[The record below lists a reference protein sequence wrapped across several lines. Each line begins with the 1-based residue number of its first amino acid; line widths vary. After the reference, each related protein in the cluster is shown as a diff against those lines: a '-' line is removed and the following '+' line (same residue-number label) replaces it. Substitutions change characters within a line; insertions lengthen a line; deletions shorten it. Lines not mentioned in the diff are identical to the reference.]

1 MRNLHLKLFAVFLFF
16 TSHSFAHDYNNGDI
30 QLINKGISY
39 YIDSGKNFTVE
50 EIKTKPFIA
59 SSKEILNFYNT
70 AHKLFW
76 VHFSLKNITANPSLY
91 LNINYSLIDKLVMYE
106 IDSSGNKIDSLTQGF
121 NVKNSSQ
128 TPFFNLNIKPGE
140 GKDYYLK
147 IETKAPIFIPLE
159 IGPLEKFT
167 KRFERRDNLTGLYLG
182 IMLALFFYNAFIY
195 FFVKDKS
202 YIYYIIYTLFMALT
216 QITIWGYAW
225 RFLGTGTTLNYYLII
240 LFPSIAG
247 ISNIQFAKIF
257 MNLKTDF
264 PVANKIFNA
273 FIIIYIIAITL
284 VFTNQYFY
292 AYRVID
298 TNVLFLSIYAIS
310 ISVIALRRGNRAAL
324 FFFISWVVLL
334 LALILYVLRNFEI
347 IPYNKVPSYLLYV
360 GSAIQTILLSIALA
374 DRINI
379 YKKETALSQERALKI
394 SLENEKLVKEQ
405 NIVLEKEVANR
416 TSELKQSNTQ
426 LNDALTN
433 LKDAQTQLVEAEKMA
448 SLGQLTA
455 GIAHEINNPINFV
468 KSNINP
474 LRLDVKDLVEVLN
487 AYDELHSVNDTNA
500 YKQKLA
506 EIQELKEDMDISFV
520 RKEIDSLIIGIEEG
534 AERTAEIVRGLRT
547 FSRIDEAALK
557 TVNVHDGILST
568 LVLLK
573 NNIPHYIKVI
583 KEFNAEGEVECF
595 PGKLN
600 QVFMNILTNATQ
612 AIKAKPVKADEESI
626 TISTKDVDGQIEI
639 SIKDTGP
646 GMTEEVKHRIFEPFF
661 TTKDVGEGTG
671 LGMAIVFKIIQKHA
685 GKINIITAPNEGAE
699 FIITLPHQYQGLD

>member
-1 MRNLHLKLFAVFLFF
+1 
-16 TSHSFAHDYNNGDI
+16 
-30 QLINKGISY
+30 
-39 YIDSGKNFTVE
+39 
-50 EIKTKPFIA
+50 
-59 SSKEILNFYNT
+59 
-70 AHKLFW
+70 
-76 VHFSLKNITANPSLY
+76 
-91 LNINYSLIDKLVMYE
+91 
-106 IDSSGNKIDSLTQGF
+106 
-121 NVKNSSQ
+121 
-128 TPFFNLNIKPGE
+128 
-140 GKDYYLK
+140 
-147 IETKAPIFIPLE
+147 
-159 IGPLEKFT
+159 
-167 KRFERRDNLTGLYLG
+167 
-182 IMLALFFYNAFIY
+182 MLALFFYNAFIY
-195 FFVKDKS
+195 FIVKDKS
-202 YIYYIIYTLFMALT
+202 YIYYIIYTLFMAFT

-225 RFLGTGTTLNYYLII
+225 RFLGTGNAVNYYLII

-247 ISNIQFAKIF
+247 ISNIQFAKVF
-257 MNLKTDF
+257 MNLRSDI
-264 PVANKIFNA
+264 PVANKFFNA
-273 FIIIYIIAITL
+273 FIIIYLIAIIL
-284 VFTNQYFY
+284 VFSNQYFY

-310 ISVIALRRGNRAAL
+310 ISIIALRRGSRPAL

-334 LALILYVLRNFEI
+334 LALILYVLRNFEVI
-347 IPYNKVPSYLLYV
+347 SFNKVPSYLLYV
-360 GSAIQTILLSIALA
+360 GSAVQTILLSIALA

-379 YKKETALSQERALKI
+379 YKKETAMSQERELKI

-416 TSELKQSNTQ
+416 TSELKQANSQ
-426 LNDALTN
+426 LNDALNN
-433 LKDAQTQLVEAEKMA
+433 LKDTQTQLVEAEKMA

-474 LRLDVKDLVEVLN
+474 LRLDVKDLLEVLN
-487 AYDELHSVNDTNA
+487 AYDELHGVNDTNT
-500 YKQKLA
+500 YKQKLT

-520 RKEIDSLIIGIEEG
+520 RKEIDSLIVGIEEG

-557 TVNVHDGILST
+557 TVNVHEGILST

-573 NNIPHYIKVI
+573 NNIPYYIKVI

-600 QVFMNILTNATQ
+600 QVFMNILTNAVQ
-612 AIKAKPVKADEESI
+612 AIKAKPVKADEESV
-626 TISTKDVDGQIEI
+626 TISTRDVGNQIEI